1 MEDKMS
7 AFKFIYILLWIA
19 LSIGVGEVLVD
30 LTNEIRSTAISAYQR
45 GPISHK
51 LFTEQLTGQK

>member
-1 MEDKMS
+1 MG
-7 AFKFIYILLWIA
+7 AAKFIYIILWVA
-19 LSIGVGEVLVD
+19 LAIGVGEVFVD
-30 LTNEIRSTAISAYQR
+30 FTKEMRGAAIKAHIK

>member
-1 MEDKMS
+1 MY
-7 AFKFIYILLWIA
+7 AIKFIYAILWLA
-19 LSIGVGEVLVD
+19 LTIGAGEVLVNF
-30 LTNEIRSTAISAYQR
+30 TQEMRGAAIQAHQR

>member
-1 MEDKMS
+1 MGISKI
-7 AFKFIYILLWIA
+7 IYLIIGLA
-19 LSIGVGEVLVD
+19 LAIGVGEVLVD
-30 LTNEIRSTAISAYQR
+30 FTQEMRGAAIAAHKK

>member
-1 MEDKMS
+1 MS
-7 AFKFIYILLWIA
+7 FFKIISIIFWLAFTL
-19 LSIGVGEVLVD
+19 GTGEVLFD
-30 LTNEIRSTAISAYQR
+30 LVQEMRGAAVSAHNK